1 MSLSATQAF
10 SKLCGCQK
18 PRSFAQTSAGIGEG
32 ISPAARDSP
41 SRCASRLR
49 SITARVQ
56 LAALLQLN
64 QHLPGDLFQGD
75 LKYTV
80 DFRRVYA
87 GVLESWLKTD
97 SSAILGR
104 QFDPLELLQA

>member
-1 MSLSATQAF
+1 IDRRYFLATHVPF
-10 SKLCGCQK
+10 CNSIICKNFVGVKK

-49 SITARVQ
+49 SITAQVQ

-64 QHLPGDLFQGD
+64 QHLPRDLLHGFKHADTLEGNRLDHRLVLSLQLV
-75 LKYTV
+75 LKLV
-80 DFRRVYA
+80 
-87 GVLESWLKTD
+87 
-97 SSAILGR
+97 
-104 QFDPLELLQA
+104 